1 MKKYLFAVPLLICLV
16 FPECRIA
23 AGQWDRLERLI
34 GTHDGVLIADANG
47 KILFSK
53 NGNIPRMPASTLKT
67 FTALMARHY
76 MGDDFRFV
84 TEFWMDEKENL
95 IIKGYGD
102 PLLISEVLPQIAKS
116 VHEKTDRFHDLILD
130 DSHFEP
136 AVIPGVTST
145 LNPYDSPN
153 GALCVNFNTVS
164 FRRSNGEYVSAEPQ
178 TPLLPFVLDRVR
190 GSGLKQERIVLSAEN
205 GETLFY
211 AGHLFR
217 WFLKKEG
224 VQTDGDIKTGK
235 VRPDKDRLLY
245 RHISDFSLD
254 QVIIRLMEYS
264 NNFIANQLF
273 LTAGIKAY
281 GPPGNLEKSRK
292 AASVYAKNILG
303 LEGIAIDE
311 GSGISRNNR
320 ISPQQMLRVL
330 EEFEPWRHLMR
341 HEGREFYKTGSL
353 TGVKSRA
360 GYIESQDGSLYR
372 FAVLI
377 NSAGKTTDNVMKEI
391 LRILPRSV
399 SGPQK

>member
-1 MKKYLFAVPLLICLV
+1 MKKLFFTVLFFICLV
-16 FPECRIA
+16 FPQCRIA
-23 AGQWDRLERLI
+23 AGQWDRLETII
-34 GTHDGVLIADANG
+34 GPEDGVLISDVKG
-47 KILFSK
+47 KVLFSK
-53 NGNIPRMPASTLKT
+53 NGNIQRMPASTLKT
-67 FTALMARHY
+67 FTALMSRHY
-76 MGDDFRFV
+76 LGDDFRFV

-102 PLLISEVLPQIAKS
+102 PLLISEVMPQIAKS
-116 VHEKTDRFHDLILD
+116 VHEKTEHFYDLILD

-164 FRRSNGEYVSAEPQ
+164 FRRINGEYVSDEPQ

-190 GSGLKQERIVLSAEN
+190 SSGLKQERIVLSAEN
-205 GETLFY
+205 KETLFY

-224 VQTDGDIKTGK
+224 VQTDGDIKIGT
-235 VRPDKDRLLY
+235 VRPGKDRLIY

-273 LTAGIKAY
+273 LTAGIKAC
-281 GPPGNLEKSRK
+281 GPPGNLEKGRK
-292 AASVYAKNILG
+292 AAAVYAENILG
-303 LEGIAIDE
+303 AEGIEIDE

-320 ISPQQMLRVL
+320 ISPQQMLKVL
-330 EEFEPWRHLMR
+330 EKFEPWRHLMR

-360 GYIESQDGSLYR
+360 GYIENQDGSLYR
-372 FAVLI
+372 FVVMI
-377 NSAGKTTDNVMKEI
+377 NSAGKTTDAVMKEI
-391 LRILPRSV
+391 QRILP
-399 SGPQK
+399 

>member
-1 MKKYLFAVPLLICLV
+1 MKKYFFVVPLLICLA

-23 AGQWDRLERLI
+23 AGQWDRLERFI
-34 GTHDGVLIADANG
+34 GPQDSVLIADANG

-53 NGNIPRMPASTLKT
+53 NGKIPRMPASTLKT

-76 MGDDFRFV
+76 LGDDFRFV

-136 AVIPGVTST
+136 VIIPGVTST

-153 GALCVNFNTVS
+153 GALCVNFNTVN
-164 FRRSNGEYVSAEPQ
+164 FRRASGEYVSAEPQ

-190 GSGLKQERIVLSAEN
+190 NSGLKQERIVLSAEN
-205 GETLFY
+205 KETLFY
-211 AGHLFR
+211 AGHLLH

-224 VQTDGDIKTGK
+224 VQSDGDIKTGT
-235 VRPDKDRLLY
+235 VQPGKDRLIY
-245 RHISDFSLD
+245 RHFSDFSLD
-254 QVIIRLMEYS
+254 QVIVRLMEYS

-281 GPPGNLEKSRK
+281 GPPGNLEKGRK
-292 AASVYAKNILG
+292 AAAVYAKNVLG
-303 LEGIAIDE
+303 LEGIEIDE

-320 ISPQQMLRVL
+320 ISPQQMLKVL

-377 NSAGKTTDNVMKEI
+377 NTPGKTTDPVMKEI
-391 LRILPRSV
+391 LRMLP
-399 SGPQK
+399 

>member
-1 MKKYLFAVPLLICLV
+1 MKKYLSVVSVLICLV

-23 AGQWDRLERLI
+23 AGQWDRLEKLT
-34 GTHDGVLIADANG
+34 GAQDGVLIADANG
-47 KILFSK
+47 NVLFSK

-76 MGDDFRFV
+76 LGDDFRFV

-95 IIKGYGD
+95 IVKGYGD

-116 VHEKTDRFHDLILD
+116 VHEKTEGFHDLILD
-130 DSHFEP
+130 DSHVDP
-136 AVIPGVTST
+136 VIIPGVTST

-164 FRRSNGEYVSAEPQ
+164 FRRANGDYVSAEPQ

-190 GSGLKQERIVLSAEN
+190 NSGLKQERIVLSAEN
-205 GETLFY
+205 KETLFY
-211 AGHLFR
+211 AGHLLR
-217 WFLKKEG
+217 WFFKKQG
-224 VQTDGDIKTGK
+224 IQTDGDIKTGT

-245 RHISDFSLD
+245 RHVSDFSLD
-254 QVIIRLMEYS
+254 QVIVRLMEYS

-273 LTAGIKAY
+273 LAAGIRAY
-281 GPPGNLEKSRK
+281 GAPGNLEKGRK
-292 AASVYAKNILG
+292 AAAVYAKNILG
-303 LEGIAIDE
+303 LEGMEIDE

-320 ISPQQMLRVL
+320 ISPQQMLKVL

-377 NSAGKTTDNVMKEI
+377 NTHGKTTDAVMREI
-391 LRILPRSV
+391 LGVLP
-399 SGPQK
+399 